1 MYMYTYTYIYIH
13 MNVNMC
19 TCVQV
24 DLALKPTS
32 TTANIRTYHVPA
44 EFPQIKVSVRNLA
57 RENPLKFSPGFEET
71 GKCGSNGKFAQV
83 ELKSAEE
90 EALRYTLR
98 VDEGND
104 KVYTYMYR
112 HTCMCLCIYLHIHM
126 YIYIYV
132 YITICIY
139 IYRYTYIYILIYIH
153 MYIRVYICKHTIIY
167 SYIYMY
173 VHLYIYIYIHT
184 LRSDIPYL
192 CTCICAGEMAPAW
205 PYSWWCVDWNRFD
218 SGVYC
223 SQCRGD
229 RVEFAQAKR
238 SRAGTCM
245 SVVVQ
250 SGAVWCSVL
259 QCVAVCCS
267 EEGPGLSS
275 PKQNAPDP
283 IMICLHVRHVW
294 AGAVTTSSGRCCA
307 AHLMK
312 TFKPFHTHN
321 QLRRRAW

>member
-1 MYMYTYTYIYIH
+1 MYMYTNIYICMYMYTYTYIYIH

-139 IYRYTYIYILIYIH
+139 MYIDIHIYIYSYIYICTYVYIYVNIQLYTHTYTCTYIYTYIYIYIPCVLIFLTCAL
-153 MYIRVYICKHTIIY
+153 VYVQGKW
-167 SYIYMY
+167 
-173 VHLYIYIYIHT
+173 HLRGLTAGGVSTETDLT
-184 LRSDIPYL
+184 L
-192 CTCICAGEMAPAW
+192 
-205 PYSWWCVDWNRFD
+205 
-218 SGVYC
+218 
-223 SQCRGD
+223 
-229 RVEFAQAKR
+229 EFTAVNAEATGSSSRKR
-238 SRAGTCM
+238 
-245 SVVVQ
+245 
-250 SGAVWCSVL
+250 
-259 QCVAVCCS
+259 
-267 EEGPGLSS
+267 
-275 PKQNAPDP
+275 NAPEP
-283 IMICLHVRHVW
+283 VHVCR
-294 AGAVTTSSGRCCA
+294 
-307 AHLMK
+307 
-312 TFKPFHTHN
+312 
-321 QLRRRAW
+321 